1 MRTVVQEK
9 IVAGCAGKGSYP
21 AVWLQCPDTRIA
33 PIVSMLRGQ
42 PLWSPRLPPSGTSA
56 TATPPI
62 QGRRLDRATWDG
74 ATIETT
80 SPQGIV
86 MPSQNHS
93 DAIALLKADW
103 CRKFAERAGEPVI
116 WEGACGLPTA
126 ERRERSSLI
135 RETAR

>member
-1 MRTVVQEK
+1 VEPQ
-9 IVAGCAGKGSYP
+9 
-21 AVWLQCPDTRIA
+21 LQPRRQFRDG
-33 PIVSMLRGQ
+33 VS
-42 PLWSPRLPPSGTSA
+42 T
-56 TATPPI
+56 
-62 QGRRLDRATWDG
+62 RATWDG

-103 CRKFAERAGEPVI
+103 YRKFAERAGEPAI

-126 ERRERSSLI
+126 ERRE
-135 RETAR
+135 EAV

>member
-1 MRTVVQEK
+1 MRVIVQEK

-62 QGRRLDRATWDG
+62 QGRRLDPSDLGWRDNRNHLSARDRHAKPKPFRRDRSAEG
-74 ATIETT
+74 RLE
-80 SPQGIV
+80 PQV
-86 MPSQNHS
+86 
-93 DAIALLKADW
+93 
-103 CRKFAERAGEPVI
+103 AERAGEPAI

-126 ERRERSSLI
+126 ERRE
-135 RETAR
+135 EAV